1 MTKTETKRTCCN
13 FGKKIQMDQQTLM
26 DKLELQELANK
37 LFMFTDS
44 GQWSRLEAEVFA
56 EKVWFDMTSAGGEKP
71 SLLPAG
77 DICALWKNG
86 FTGLDAVHHQAGHY
100 LVDVQENEAFIY
112 AYAIASH
119 YKKAAQKGSTRI
131 FVGSYDLKAIR
142 SPQGW
147 RLNQFKYNLKYMDG
161 NTTLE

>member
-1 MTKTETKRTCCN
+1 
-13 FGKKIQMDQQTLM
+13 MDHQLLA

-37 LFMFTDS
+37 LFMYTDA
-44 GQWSRLEAEVFA
+44 GQWSLLEKEVFA
-56 EKVWFDMTSAGGEKP
+56 ESVWFDMTSAGGEKP
-71 SLLPAG
+71 SLLPARE
-77 DICALWKNG
+77 ICALWKNG

-100 LVDVQENEAFIY
+100 LIDVQKNEAGIF

-119 YKKAAQKGSTRI
+119 YKKAAQKGNTRI

-142 SPQGW
+142 GPQGW

-161 NTTLE
+161 NTRLE